1 MIQVTSMSSFQTRV
15 SLALALAVALLAA
28 TWPTNVL
35 AADAA
40 PAQPAQVP
48 HKYASHD
55 YKETAEAMLKEVR
68 LVIPEG
74 LTTVRGILV
83 VTNGAGGDTRHWY
96 TGAWYS
102 EFLHLHDFAFLGA
115 KGFTSHVESLQ
126 VMQHALAQIAKD
138 TGHPELVNVPY
149 VTTGFSAG
157 GGFAS
162 RLLVEVPDRV
172 IACVPVSSRLNFT
185 GTTPSPANLATP
197 ACIISG
203 ELEKGLPAMVE
214 PVLEAYRPKGALFA
228 WMTVQGGGH
237 TKSDQDILAIAFLD
251 ACVRLRYPADADVR
265 QGPVKLKTLDPAT
278 GWIADN
284 TTWKTGLTTIAPAGQ
299 FKGAIEKSSWLPSED
314 IAFVYRAYAT
324 YDRPLTIAAP
334 VDAWNSRHTYDP
346 GSAITIKVDD
356 SKFLG
361 WKKLEFY
368 DGARKLGQITQ
379 SPAQF
384 TATDLTPGFHAFS
397 VLGTD
402 AAGKLRPSNPTLV
415 VVRKLPAA
423 Q

>member
-1 MIQVTSMSSFQTRV
+1 
-15 SLALALAVALLAA
+15 
-28 TWPTNVL
+28 
-35 AADAA
+35 
-40 PAQPAQVP
+40 
-48 HKYASHD
+48 
-55 YKETAEAMLKEVR
+55 MLKEVR
-68 LVIPEG
+68 LVIPDG

-83 VTNGAGGDTRHWY
+83 VTNGAGGDTRNWY
-96 TGAWYS
+96 TGAWYG

-126 VMQHALAQIAKD
+126 AMQHALTQFAKE

-203 ELEKGLPAMVE
+203 ELEKAIPAMVE
-214 PVLEAYRPKGALFA
+214 PVLEAYRPRGALFA

-237 TKSDQDILAIAFLD
+237 SKTDQDIFAIAFLD
-251 ACVRLRYPADADVR
+251 ACLRLRYPADADVR
-265 QGPVKLKTLDPAT
+265 KSPVKLKALDPNT
-278 GWIADN
+278 GWVADN
-284 TTWKTGLTTIAPAGQ
+284 TTWKTGLTTITPTGQ
-299 FKGAIEKSSWLPSED
+299 FKGSIEKSSWLPTED
-314 IAFVYRAYAT
+314 LAFIYRAYAT
-324 YDRPLTIAAP
+324 YDRPLTITTP
-334 VDAWNSRHTYDP
+334 QDTWNGRHVYDP
-346 GSAITIKVDD
+346 GSDITIKVDD
-356 SKFLG
+356 SRFPG
-361 WKKLEFY
+361 WRKLEFF

-379 SPAQF
+379 SPPQF
-384 TATDLTPGFHAFS
+384 TATNLSPGFHAFS

-402 AAGKLRPSNPTLV
+402 ATGTLRTSNPTLV
-415 VVRKLPAA
+415 IVRKPPASQPGA
-423 Q
+423 ANHP

>member
-1 MIQVTSMSSFQTRV
+1 MLLISTSRSLIQSPL
-15 SLALALAVALLAA
+15 SLIAAIALLIA
-28 TWPTNVL
+28 TWSANVE
-35 AADAA
+35 AADTT
-40 PAQPAQVP
+40 AQPAQVP
-48 HKYASHD
+48 HKYTSLD
-55 YKETAEAMLKEVR
+55 YKETAESMLKEVR
-68 LVIPEG
+68 LVIPDG

-83 VTNGAGGDTRHWY
+83 VTNGAGGDTRNGY

-102 EFLHLHDFAFLGA
+102 EFLQLHDFAFLGA

-126 VMQHALAQIAKD
+126 VMQHALAQFAKD

-162 RLLVEVPDRV
+162 RLLVEVPERV

-203 ELEKGLPAMVE
+203 ELERVLPGTIE

-237 TKSDQDILAIAFLD
+237 TKTDQDIFAITFLD
-251 ACVRLRYPADADVR
+251 TCVRLRYPADADVR
-265 QGPVKLKTLDPAT
+265 RGPVKLNALDPAT

-299 FKGAIEKSSWLPSED
+299 FKGSIEKSSWLPTED
-314 IAFVYRAYAT
+314 LAFIYRAYAT
-324 YDRPLTIAAP
+324 YDRPLTITAP
-334 VDAWNSRHTYDP
+334 TDTGHHTYDP
-346 GSAITIKVDD
+346 GVDITIKVED
-356 SKFLG
+356 SKFAG

-368 DGARKLGQITQ
+368 DGARKLGEITQ
-379 SPAQF
+379 APAQF
-384 TATDLTPGFHAFS
+384 TATNLVPGFHAFS

-402 AAGKLRPSNPTLV
+402 AIGTLRPSNPTLV
-415 VVRKLPAA
+415 IVRKPPAA
-423 Q
+423 VRP